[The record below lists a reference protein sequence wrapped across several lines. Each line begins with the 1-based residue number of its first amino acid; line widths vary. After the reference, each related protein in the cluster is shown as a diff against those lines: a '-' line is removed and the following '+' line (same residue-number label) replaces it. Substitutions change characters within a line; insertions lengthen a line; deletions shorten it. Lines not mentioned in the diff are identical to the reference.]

1 MNGEQ
6 IFIGIVEKGKFKLV
20 VPKPSPLVEVRLTS
34 IQMQEARPPESG
46 ELDLSEYEGN
56 AIAVQGYGGSWIYS
70 AKVIDSG
77 GPIVTALVK
86 KVFGKKI
93 GVKNG

>member
-1 MNGEQ
+1 MNAEQ
-6 IFIGIVEKGKFKLV
+6 LFIGIVENGKFKQLS
-20 VPKPSPLVEVRLTS
+20 PKPAPLGEVRLTS
-34 IQMQEARPPESG
+34 IQMQESRPPESG
-46 ELDLSEYEGN
+46 ELNLSEYEGN

-86 KVFGKKI
+86 KVFS
-93 GVKNG
+93 